1 MLNTYNGA
9 VTFILQMNVREG
21 AGDIL
26 SWITGRSVLVTSEFN
41 EEKTKRFEWFLTPDQ
56 SKATLIE
63 VFDDNDGALVRVE
76 NLMSSPIA
84 PEWTDRFE
92 IESLTVLVWHQI
104 SGSMPA
110 VLPSPKEDWGR
121 KKPAGC
127 GRIIAL

>member
-56 SKATLIE
+56 SKATLLE

-92 IESLTVLVWHQI
+92 IESLTVLGEPSDALHTALA
-104 SGSMPA
+104 SMAPDFRFYA
-110 VLPSPKEDWGR
+110 GGFT
-121 KKPAGC
+121 KP
-127 GRIIAL
+127 

>member
-84 PEWTDRFE
+84 PEWMDRFE
-92 IESLTVLVWHQI
+92 IESLIVL
-104 SGSMPA
+104 GE
-110 VLPSPKEDWGR
+110 PSDALRTALAGLAPDFRFYAGGFT
-121 KKPAGC
+121 KP
-127 GRIIAL
+127 

>member
-84 PEWTDRFE
+84 PEWMDRFE
-92 IESLTVLVWHQI
+92 IESLTVLGEPSDALQTALA
-104 SGSMPA
+104 SMAPDFRCYA
-110 VLPSPKEDWGR
+110 GGFT
-121 KKPAGC
+121 KP
-127 GRIIAL
+127 